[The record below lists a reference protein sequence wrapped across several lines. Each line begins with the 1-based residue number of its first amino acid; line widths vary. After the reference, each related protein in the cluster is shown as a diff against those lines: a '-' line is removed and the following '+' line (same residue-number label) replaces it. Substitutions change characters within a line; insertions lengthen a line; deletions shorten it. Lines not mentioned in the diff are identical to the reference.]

1 MGLFGTVISF
11 GAGYAAGMKFGDK
24 PVNAF
29 RSVREEARDKA
40 STLAQTAS
48 DLRSKAMGDGGSAID
63 LRTVREVMSSAPETV
78 TPETALADAA
88 RVMDRADIGDV
99 LIVDGTGQLRGIV
112 TDRDIAIR
120 AVAVGRDPNITTV
133 EEVMT
138 PTVETVSSSATV
150 REAIETMRRHDIR
163 RLPVVDGGSPIGVV
177 SLGDLSMS
185 PGSQAVLAD
194 LSTAPPNN

>member
-1 MGLFGTVISF
+1 MGLFGTLISF

-29 RSVREEARDKA
+29 RSVKEEARDKA

-48 DLRSKAMGDGGSAID
+48 DLRSRAMGEVGSTID
-63 LRTVREVMSSAPETV
+63 VRTVREVMSATAETV
-78 TPETALADAA
+78 TPETTLADAA
-88 RVMDRADIGDV
+88 KVMERADIGDV
-99 LIVDGTGQLRGIV
+99 LIVDGTRQLRGIV

-120 AVAVGRDPNITTV
+120 AIAEGRDPNSTPV
-133 EEVMT
+133 EEIMT
-138 PTVETVSSSATV
+138 PTVETISSSATV

-177 SLGDLSMS
+177 SLGDLAMS
-185 PGSQAVLAD
+185 PGSQSVLAD

>member
-1 MGLFGTVISF
+1 MGLFGTLISF

-29 RSVREEARDKA
+29 RNVKEEARDKV

-48 DLRSKAMGDGGSAID
+48 DLRSRAMGEGGSTID
-63 LRTVREVMSSAPETV
+63 VRTVREVMSAAPETV
-78 TPETALADAA
+78 TPDTSLADAA
-88 RVMDRADIGDV
+88 KVMDRADIGDV
-99 LIVDGTGQLRGIV
+99 LIVDGTDQLRGIV

-120 AVAVGRDPNITTV
+120 AVAEGRDPNTSTV
-133 EEVMT
+133 EEIMT
-138 PTVETVSSSATV
+138 PTVETISSSATV

-177 SLGDLSMS
+177 SLGDLAMS
-185 PGSQAVLAD
+185 PGSRSVLAD

>member
-1 MGLFGTVISF
+1 MGLFGTLISF

-29 RSVREEARDKA
+29 RSVKEEARDKA
-40 STLAQTAS
+40 STLAQTAN
-48 DLRSKAMGDGGSAID
+48 DLRSKAMGDGGSTID
-63 LRTVREVMSSAPETV
+63 LRTVREVMSAAPETV
-78 TPETALADAA
+78 TPETTLADAA
-88 RVMDRADIGDV
+88 KVMDRVDIGDV
-99 LIVDGTGQLRGIV
+99 LIVDGIGQLRGIV

-120 AVAVGRDPNITTV
+120 AVAEGRDPNTTPV
-133 EEVMT
+133 EEIMT
-138 PTVETVSSSATV
+138 PTVETISSSATV

-177 SLGDLSMS
+177 SLGDLAMS
-185 PGSQAVLAD
+185 PGSQSVLAD

>member
-1 MGLFGTVISF
+1 MGLFGTLISF

-29 RSVREEARDKA
+29 RSVKEEARDKA

-48 DLRSKAMGDGGSAID
+48 DLRSRAMGDGGSTID
-63 LRTVREVMSSAPETV
+63 VRTVREVMSATPETV
-78 TPETALADAA
+78 TPETTLADAA
-88 RVMDRADIGDV
+88 KVMERADIGDV

-120 AVAVGRDPNITTV
+120 AVAEGRDPNTTTV
-133 EEVMT
+133 EEIMT

-163 RLPVVDGGSPIGVV
+163 RLPVVDGGSPIGIV

-185 PGSQAVLAD
+185 PGSQSVLAD

>member
-1 MGLFGTVISF
+1 MGLFGTLISF

-29 RSVREEARDKA
+29 RNVKEEARDKV

-48 DLRSKAMGDGGSAID
+48 DLRSRAMGEGGSTID
-63 LRTVREVMSSAPETV
+63 VRTVREVMAAAPETV
-78 TPETALADAA
+78 TPDTSLADAA
-88 RVMDRADIGDV
+88 KVMDRADIGDV
-99 LIVDGTGQLRGIV
+99 LIVDGTDQLRGIV

-120 AVAVGRDPNITTV
+120 AVAEGRDPNTSTV
-133 EEVMT
+133 EEIMT
-138 PTVETVSSSATV
+138 PTVETISSSATV

-177 SLGDLSMS
+177 SLGDLAMS
-185 PGSQAVLAD
+185 PGSQSVLAD

>member
-1 MGLFGTVISF
+1 MGLFGTLISF

-29 RSVREEARDKA
+29 RSVKEEARDKA

-48 DLRSKAMGDGGSAID
+48 DLRSRAMGEVGSTID
-63 LRTVREVMSSAPETV
+63 VRTVREVMSATAETV
-78 TPETALADAA
+78 TPEATLADAA
-88 RVMDRADIGDV
+88 KVMERADIGDV
-99 LIVDGTGQLRGIV
+99 LIVDGTRQLRGIV

-120 AVAVGRDPNITTV
+120 AIAEGRDPNSTPV
-133 EEVMT
+133 EEIMT
-138 PTVETVSSSATV
+138 PTVETISSSATV

-177 SLGDLSMS
+177 SLGDLAMS
-185 PGSQAVLAD
+185 PGSQSVLAD

>member
-1 MGLFGTVISF
+1 
-11 GAGYAAGMKFGDK
+11 MKFGDK

-29 RSVREEARDKA
+29 RSVKEEARDKA

-48 DLRSKAMGDGGSAID
+48 DLRSRAMGEVGSTID
-63 LRTVREVMSSAPETV
+63 VRTVREVMSATAETV
-78 TPETALADAA
+78 TPETTLADAA
-88 RVMDRADIGDV
+88 KVMERADIGDV
-99 LIVDGTGQLRGIV
+99 LIVDGTRQLRGIV

-120 AVAVGRDPNITTV
+120 AIAEGRDPNSTPV
-133 EEVMT
+133 EEIMT
-138 PTVETVSSSATV
+138 PTVETISSSATV

-177 SLGDLSMS
+177 SLGDLAMS
-185 PGSQAVLAD
+185 PGSQSVLAD

>member
-1 MGLFGTVISF
+1 MGLFGTLISF

-29 RSVREEARDKA
+29 RSVKEEARDKA

-48 DLRSKAMGDGGSAID
+48 DLRSRAMGDGGSTID
-63 LRTVREVMSSAPETV
+63 VRTVREVMSAAPETV
-78 TPETALADAA
+78 TPDTSLADAA
-88 RVMDRADIGDV
+88 KVMDRADIGDV
-99 LIVDGTGQLRGIV
+99 LVVDGTDQLRGIV

-120 AVAVGRDPNITTV
+120 AVAEGRDPNTTTV
-133 EEVMT
+133 EEIMT
-138 PTVETVSSSATV
+138 PTVETISSSATV

-177 SLGDLSMS
+177 SLGDLAMS
-185 PGSQAVLAD
+185 PGSQSVLAD

>member
-1 MGLFGTVISF
+1 MGLFGTLISF

-29 RSVREEARDKA
+29 RNVKEEARDKA

-48 DLRSKAMGDGGSAID
+48 DLRSRAMGEGGSTID
-63 LRTVREVMSSAPETV
+63 VRTVREVMSAAPETV
-78 TPETALADAA
+78 TPDASLADAA
-88 RVMDRADIGDV
+88 KVMDRADIGDV
-99 LIVDGTGQLRGIV
+99 LIVDGTDQLCGIV

-120 AVAVGRDPNITTV
+120 AVAEGRDPNTTTV
-133 EEVMT
+133 EKIMT
-138 PTVETVSSSATV
+138 PTVETISSSAMV

-177 SLGDLSMS
+177 SLGDLAMS
-185 PGSQAVLAD
+185 PGSQSVLAD

>member
-1 MGLFGTVISF
+1 MGLFGTLISF

-29 RSVREEARDKA
+29 RSVKEEARDKA

-48 DLRSKAMGDGGSAID
+48 DLRSKAMGDGGSTID
-63 LRTVREVMSSAPETV
+63 LRTVREVMSAAPETV
-78 TPETALADAA
+78 TPETTLADAA
-88 RVMDRADIGDV
+88 KVMDRVDIGDV

-120 AVAVGRDPNITTV
+120 AVAEGRDPNTTPV
-133 EEVMT
+133 EEIMT
-138 PTVETVSSSATV
+138 PTVETISSSATV

-177 SLGDLSMS
+177 SLGDLAMS
-185 PGSQAVLAD
+185 PGSQSVLAD

>member
-1 MGLFGTVISF
+1 MGLFGTLISF

-29 RSVREEARDKA
+29 RNVKEGARDKA

-48 DLRSKAMGDGGSAID
+48 DLRSRAMGEGGSTID
-63 LRTVREVMSSAPETV
+63 VRTVREVMSAAPETV
-78 TPETALADAA
+78 TPDTSLADAA
-88 RVMDRADIGDV
+88 KVMDRADIGDV
-99 LIVDGTGQLRGIV
+99 LIVDGTDQLRGIV

-120 AVAVGRDPNITTV
+120 AVAEGRDPNTATV
-133 EEVMT
+133 EEIMT
-138 PTVETVSSSATV
+138 PTVETISSSATV

-163 RLPVVDGGSPIGVV
+163 RLPVVDGGSPMGVV
-177 SLGDLSMS
+177 SLGDLAMS
-185 PGSQAVLAD
+185 PGSQSVLAD

>member
-1 MGLFGTVISF
+1 MGLFGTLISF

-29 RSVREEARDKA
+29 RNVKEEARDKA

-48 DLRSKAMGDGGSAID
+48 DLRSRAMGEGGSTID
-63 LRTVREVMSSAPETV
+63 VRTVREVMSAALETV
-78 TPETALADAA
+78 TPDTSLADAA
-88 RVMDRADIGDV
+88 KVMDRADIGDV
-99 LIVDGTGQLRGIV
+99 LIVDGTDQLRGIV

-120 AVAVGRDPNITTV
+120 AVAEGRDPNSTTV
-133 EEVMT
+133 EEIMT
-138 PTVETVSSSATV
+138 PAVETISSSATV

-177 SLGDLSMS
+177 SLGDLAMS
-185 PGSQAVLAD
+185 PGSQSVLAD

>member
-1 MGLFGTVISF
+1 MGLFGTLISF

-29 RSVREEARDKA
+29 RSVKEEARDKA

-48 DLRSKAMGDGGSAID
+48 DLRSKAMGDGGSTID
-63 LRTVREVMSSAPETV
+63 LRTVREVMSAAPETV
-78 TPETALADAA
+78 TPETTLADAA
-88 RVMDRADIGDV
+88 KVMDRVDIGDV

-120 AVAVGRDPNITTV
+120 AVAEGRDPNTTTV
-133 EEVMT
+133 EEIMT
-138 PTVETVSSSATV
+138 PTVETISSSATV

-163 RLPVVDGGSPIGVV
+163 RLPVVDGGTPIGVV
-177 SLGDLSMS
+177 SLGDLAMS
-185 PGSQAVLAD
+185 PGSRSVLAD

>member
-1 MGLFGTVISF
+1 MGLFGTLISF

-29 RSVREEARDKA
+29 RNVKEEARDKA

-48 DLRSKAMGDGGSAID
+48 DLRSRAMGEGGSTID
-63 LRTVREVMSSAPETV
+63 VRAVREVMSPAPETV
-78 TPETALADAA
+78 TPDTSLADAA
-88 RVMDRADIGDV
+88 KVMDRADIGDV
-99 LIVDGTGQLRGIV
+99 LIVDGKDQLRGIV

-120 AVAVGRDPNITTV
+120 AVAEGRDPNTSTV
-133 EEVMT
+133 EEIMT
-138 PTVETVSSSATV
+138 PTVETISSSATV

-163 RLPVVDGGSPIGVV
+163 RLPVVDGGSPLGVV
-177 SLGDLSMS
+177 SLGDLAMS
-185 PGSQAVLAD
+185 PGSQSVLAD

>member
-1 MGLFGTVISF
+1 MGLFGTLISF

-24 PVNAF
+24 PVNAI
-29 RSVREEARDKA
+29 RNAKEDAREKA

-48 DLRSKAMGDGGSAID
+48 GLRSRAMGDGGSTID
-63 LRTVREVMSSAPETV
+63 VRTVREVMSATPETV
-78 TPETALADAA
+78 TPETSLADAA
-88 RVMDRADIGDV
+88 KVMERADIGDV

-120 AVAVGRDPNITTV
+120 AVAEGRDPNTTTV
-133 EEVMT
+133 EETMT
-138 PTVETVSSSATV
+138 PTVETISSTAVV

-177 SLGDLSMS
+177 SLGDLAMS
-185 PGSQAVLAD
+185 PGSQSVLAD
-194 LSTAPPNN
+194 LST

>member
-1 MGLFGTVISF
+1 MGLFGTLISF

-29 RSVREEARDKA
+29 RSVKEEARDKA

-48 DLRSKAMGDGGSAID
+48 DLRSKAMGDGGSTID
-63 LRTVREVMSSAPETV
+63 LRTVREVMSTAPETV
-78 TPETALADAA
+78 TPETTLADAA
-88 RVMDRADIGDV
+88 KVMDRVDIGDV

-120 AVAVGRDPNITTV
+120 AVAEGRDPNTTPV
-133 EEVMT
+133 EEIMT
-138 PTVETVSSSATV
+138 PTVETISSSATV

-177 SLGDLSMS
+177 SLGDLAMS
-185 PGSQAVLAD
+185 PGSQSVLAD

>member
-1 MGLFGTVISF
+1 MGLFGTLISF

-29 RSVREEARDKA
+29 RNVKEEARDKA

-48 DLRSKAMGDGGSAID
+48 DLRSRAMGEGGSTID
-63 LRTVREVMSSAPETV
+63 VRTVREVMSPAPETV
-78 TPETALADAA
+78 TPDTSLADAA
-88 RVMDRADIGDV
+88 KVMDRADIGDV
-99 LIVDGTGQLRGIV
+99 LIVDGTDQLRGIV

-120 AVAVGRDPNITTV
+120 AVAEGRDPNTTTLD
-133 EEVMT
+133 EIMT
-138 PTVETVSSSATV
+138 PTVETISSSATV

-177 SLGDLSMS
+177 SLGDLAMS
-185 PGSQAVLAD
+185 PGSQSVLAD
-194 LSTAPPNN
+194 LGTAPPNN

>member
-1 MGLFGTVISF
+1 MGLFGTLISF

-29 RSVREEARDKA
+29 RNVKEEARDKA

-48 DLRSKAMGDGGSAID
+48 DLRSRAMGEGGSTID
-63 LRTVREVMSSAPETV
+63 VRTVREVMSAAPETV
-78 TPETALADAA
+78 TPDASLADAA
-88 RVMDRADIGDV
+88 KVMDRADIGDV
-99 LIVDGTGQLRGIV
+99 LIVDGTDQLCGIV

-120 AVAVGRDPNITTV
+120 AVAEGRDPNTTTV
-133 EEVMT
+133 EKIMT
-138 PTVETVSSSATV
+138 PTVETISSSAMV

-177 SLGDLSMS
+177 SLGDLAMS
-185 PGSQAVLAD
+185 PGSRSVLAD

>member
-1 MGLFGTVISF
+1 MGLFGTLISF

-29 RSVREEARDKA
+29 RSVKEEARDKA

-48 DLRSKAMGDGGSAID
+48 DLRSRAMGDGGSTID
-63 LRTVREVMSSAPETV
+63 VRTVREVMSAAPETV
-78 TPETALADAA
+78 TPETTLADAA
-88 RVMDRADIGDV
+88 KVMDRVDIGDV

-120 AVAVGRDPNITTV
+120 AVAEGRDPNTTTV
-133 EEVMT
+133 EEIMT

-163 RLPVVDGGSPIGVV
+163 RLPVVDGGSPIGIV

-185 PGSQAVLAD
+185 PGSQSVLAD

>member
-1 MGLFGTVISF
+1 MGLFGTLISF

-29 RSVREEARDKA
+29 RSVKEEARDKA

-48 DLRSKAMGDGGSAID
+48 DLRSRAMGDSGSTID
-63 LRTVREVMSSAPETV
+63 VRTVREVMSAALETV
-78 TPETALADAA
+78 TPDTSLADAA
-88 RVMDRADIGDV
+88 KVMDRADIGDV
-99 LIVDGTGQLRGIV
+99 LIVDGTDQLRGIV

-120 AVAVGRDPNITTV
+120 AVAEGRDPNTTTV
-133 EEVMT
+133 EEIMT
-138 PTVETVSSSATV
+138 PTVEAISSSATV

-177 SLGDLSMS
+177 SLGDLAMS
-185 PGSQAVLAD
+185 PGSQSVLAD

>member
-1 MGLFGTVISF
+1 MGLFGTLISF

-29 RSVREEARDKA
+29 RSVKEEARDKA

-48 DLRSKAMGDGGSAID
+48 DLRSRAMGEVGSTID
-63 LRTVREVMSSAPETV
+63 VRTVREVMSATAETV
-78 TPETALADAA
+78 TPETTLADAA
-88 RVMDRADIGDV
+88 KVMERADIGDV
-99 LIVDGTGQLRGIV
+99 LIVDGTRQLRGIV

-120 AVAVGRDPNITTV
+120 AVAEGRDPNSTLV
-133 EEVMT
+133 EEIMT
-138 PTVETVSSSATV
+138 PTVETISSSATV

-177 SLGDLSMS
+177 SLGDLAMS
-185 PGSQAVLAD
+185 PGSQSVLAD

>member
-1 MGLFGTVISF
+1 MGLFGTLISF

-24 PVNAF
+24 PVNAI
-29 RSVREEARDKA
+29 RNVKEEARDKA

-48 DLRSKAMGDGGSAID
+48 DLRSRAMGDGGSTID
-63 LRTVREVMSSAPETV
+63 VRTVREVMSAAPETV
-78 TPETALADAA
+78 TPDTSLADAA
-88 RVMDRADIGDV
+88 KVMDRADIGDV
-99 LIVDGTGQLRGIV
+99 LIVDGTDQLRGIV

-120 AVAVGRDPNITTV
+120 AVAEGRDPNTTTV
-133 EEVMT
+133 EEIMT
-138 PTVETVSSSATV
+138 PTVETISSSATV

-177 SLGDLSMS
+177 SLGDLAMS
-185 PGSQAVLAD
+185 PGSRSVLAD

>member
-1 MGLFGTVISF
+1 MGLFGTLISF

-24 PVNAF
+24 PVNAI
-29 RSVREEARDKA
+29 RNAKEDARQKA

-48 DLRSKAMGDGGSAID
+48 GLRSRAMGGGSTID
-63 LRTVREVMSSAPETV
+63 VRTVREVMSATPETV
-78 TPETALADAA
+78 TPETSLADAA
-88 RVMDRADIGDV
+88 KVMERADIGDV

-120 AVAVGRDPNITTV
+120 AVAEGRDPNTTAV
-133 EEVMT
+133 EEIMT
-138 PTVETVSSSATV
+138 PTVETISSSATV
-150 REAIETMRRHDIR
+150 REAIETMRLHDIR

-177 SLGDLSMS
+177 SLGDLAMS
-185 PGSQAVLAD
+185 PGSQSVLAD

>member
-1 MGLFGTVISF
+1 MGLFGTLISF

-29 RSVREEARDKA
+29 RSVKEEARDKA

-48 DLRSKAMGDGGSAID
+48 DLRSRAMGDGGSTID
-63 LRTVREVMSSAPETV
+63 VRTVREVMSATAETV
-78 TPETALADAA
+78 TPETTLADAA
-88 RVMDRADIGDV
+88 KVMERADIGDV
-99 LIVDGTGQLRGIV
+99 LIVDGTRQLRGIV

-120 AVAVGRDPNITTV
+120 AIAEGRDPNSTPV
-133 EEVMT
+133 EEIMT
-138 PTVETVSSSATV
+138 PTVETISSSATV

-177 SLGDLSMS
+177 SLGDLAMS
-185 PGSQAVLAD
+185 PGSQSVLAD